1 MHDNPFEATRGKFS
15 RRVLI
20 AGAGMAAAG
29 AAASTSVRR
38 ESNDNAQQATWLAK
52 QEIAELRRLYARATD
67 LIGMVTDES
76 IAEGR
81 TIYHRIFTPDAVIG
95 ATGIDPSVGPDAW
108 VDVVV
113 SWLKDYESTQ
123 HLIGTQLVDIASLP
137 DDEGEGGK
145 ASMLSYV
152 QAWHSTADE
161 VWLFLGTYRDK
172 LSYSKEAGW
181 QISEMMLEQTAM
193 DRRPLGSVDLS

>member
-1 MHDNPFEATRGKFS
+1 MLDNPIEATRGKFS
-15 RRVLI
+15 RRILI

-29 AAASTSVRR
+29 AAGAAVSSSSGP
-38 ESNDNAQQATWLAK
+38 ESNDNAQITTWLAK

-67 LIGMVTDES
+67 LIGMVSDES

-81 TIYHRIFTPDAVIG
+81 AVYHRIFTPDAVIG
-95 ATGIDPSVGPDAW
+95 AAGVEPAIGPDGW
-108 VDVVV
+108 VDVVAGA
-113 SWLKDYESTQ
+113 LKDYEVTQ
-123 HLIGTQLVDIASLP
+123 HLIGTQLVEVDSLP
-137 DDEGEGGK
+137 DANGNGGR

-161 VWLFLGTYRDK
+161 VWLFLGTYKDK
-172 LSYSKEAGW
+172 LTYSTESGW

-193 DRRPLGSVDLS
+193 DRRAIGN